1 MRAGART
8 DAAAWRP
15 ESHPS
20 PGTALPARDT
30 AHPQADLRAV
40 LAALAVGP
48 RLAPAV
54 HAEWRLPAHALW
66 VAMAPDPLAQ
76 TLRRL
81 LELAAELLTPIGGVV
96 RIHARAEGTTAAVSV
111 VDEPAG
117 AQPPALARRV
127 HGLSLAADPHQDA
140 SLRALA
146 LCAQA
151 IDGHHGRLYAAP
163 STWGAM
169 GATMRLPLIRLAG
182 GLA

>member
-8 DAAAWRP
+8 DTAAWRP
-15 ESHPS
+15 DSHGSPS
-20 PGTALPARDT
+20 TAQPGLDT

-48 RLAPAV
+48 RLAPSV
-54 HAEWRLPAHALW
+54 QTEWRLPAHALW
-66 VAMAPDPLAQ
+66 VAMAPEPLAK

-81 LELAAELLTPIGGVV
+81 LELAAELLAPTGGVL

-117 AQPPALARRV
+117 MQSPALARRV

-140 SLRALA
+140 SLRTLA

-163 STWGAM
+163 STWGVM
-169 GATMRLPLIRLAG
+169 GATMRLPLVRVAE